1 MLYLTDFDPDGD
13 EIAASFSRSMRD
25 DFGIKNITSK
35 KVALTNEDIDKYDLP
50 SDMDAKVTSANYEK
64 FIERYGSDRVVEL
77 DAAPVELLQEKLR
90 DAVEDFLDMDEFN
103 AQKELQNQE
112 AVKIQAY
119 RSLVFNAVG
128 KLDNWDLSHF
138 LEVSTYE
145 RIKSNQAEARGRA

>member
-90 DAVEDFLDMDEFN
+90 NAIEDFLDMDEFN

-112 AVKIQAY
+112 AVEIQAY
-119 RSLVFNAVG
+119 RSIVFNALG
-128 KLDNWDLSHF
+128 KFD
-138 LEVSTYE
+138 
-145 RIKSNQAEARGRA
+145 K

>member
-1 MLYLTDFDPDGD
+1 MILELK
-13 EIAASFSRSMRD
+13 ISLQ
-25 DFGIKNITSK
+25 K

-77 DAAPVELLQEKLR
+77 DAAPLELLQEKLR
-90 DAVEDFLDMDEFN
+90 EAIEDFLDMDEFN

-112 AVKIQAY
+112 AVELQAY
-119 RSLVFNAVG
+119 RSILFNAVG
-128 KLDNWDLSHF
+128 KLDKWDLSHF

-145 RIKSNQAEARGRA
+145 RIKSNQAEARGKA

>member
-1 MLYLTDFDPDGD
+1 
-13 EIAASFSRSMRD
+13 MRD

-35 KVALTNEDIDKYDLP
+35 KVALTNEDIDEHDLP

-90 DAVEDFLDMDEFN
+90 ESIEDYLDLEEFN

-112 AVKIQAY
+112 AVEIQAY
-119 RSLVFNAVG
+119 RTVVFNALG
-128 KLDNWDLSHF
+128 GSEK
-138 LEVSTYE
+138 
-145 RIKSNQAEARGRA
+145 

>member
-13 EIAASFSRSMRD
+13 EIASSFSRSMRD

-35 KVALTNEDIDKYDLP
+35 KVALTNEDIDEHDLP

-90 DAVEDFLDMDEFN
+90 ERIEDYLDLEEFN

-112 AVKIQAY
+112 AVEIQAY
-119 RSLVFNAVG
+119 RSIVFNALG
-128 KLDNWDLSHF
+128 KL
-138 LEVSTYE
+138 E
-145 RIKSNQAEARGRA
+145 K

>member
-90 DAVEDFLDMDEFN
+90 DAIEDFLDMDEFN

-112 AVKIQAY
+112 AVEIQAY
-119 RSLVFNAVG
+119 RSIVFNALG
-128 KLDNWDLSHF
+128 KFD
-138 LEVSTYE
+138 
-145 RIKSNQAEARGRA
+145 K